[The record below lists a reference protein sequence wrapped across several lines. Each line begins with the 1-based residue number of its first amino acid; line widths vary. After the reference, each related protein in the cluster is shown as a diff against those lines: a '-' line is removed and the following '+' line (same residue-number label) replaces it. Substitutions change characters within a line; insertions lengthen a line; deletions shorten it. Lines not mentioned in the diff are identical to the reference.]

1 MLFFCK
7 KKLKI
12 ERSVAVFN
20 DFFSKKNAN
29 TNENIIEFIAIVAA
43 FFAELREK
51 TFLWTICLQLLQ
63 WILKNLK
70 TLNGSCSNN
79 GFSEGTKNPNWWRHA
94 HIQTAIAR
102 KRVPWPIHFKVFSGE
117 KHYQLSKRHGLSS
130 RKTILKTRSM
140 VAKSLKHKL
149 TLAQ

>member
-29 TNENIIEFIAIVAA
+29 TNENIVEFIAIVAA

-63 WILKNLK
+63 WILKK
-70 TLNGSCSNN
+70 
-79 GFSEGTKNPNWWRHA
+79 SENTER
-94 HIQTAIAR
+94 
-102 KRVPWPIHFKVFSGE
+102 
-117 KHYQLSKRHGLSS
+117 
-130 RKTILKTRSM
+130 IL
-140 VAKSLKHKL
+140 
-149 TLAQ
+149 